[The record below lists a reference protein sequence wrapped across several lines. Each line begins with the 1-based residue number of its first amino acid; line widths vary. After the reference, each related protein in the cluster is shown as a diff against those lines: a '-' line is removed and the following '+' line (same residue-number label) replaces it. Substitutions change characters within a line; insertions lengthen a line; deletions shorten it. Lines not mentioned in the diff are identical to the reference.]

1 MSSNQPCSPASYRL
15 LYAVV
20 GLNNDPCYNIAKIA
34 VLAKARPLFDWE
46 NFMNNMNADKP
57 SKQEYST
64 ETEIALLKQSMQGI
78 VEQITRGFDDLKGE
92 MRNYSTKSELQLA
105 IQERDTKIGTVSNE
119 LRTLAEDY
127 SEYKASATRRTNSQT
142 LISTIAAVVV
152 TFLLTYFLNDVV
164 RKGGL

>member
-1 MSSNQPCSPASYRL
+1 
-15 LYAVV
+15 
-20 GLNNDPCYNIAKIA
+20 
-34 VLAKARPLFDWE
+34 
-46 NFMNNMNADKP
+46 MNNMNADKP

-105 IQERDTKIGTVSNE
+105 IQERDTKIGTVSKE
-119 LRTLAEDY
+119 LKTLTEDY